1 MKGTPLLHHS
11 DEKTLLKQVQQ
22 GKTQAFNLLVEKYQ
36 SRLYHHILGN
46 IRNPETAK
54 DLCQETWIKAF
65 RAINTFR
72 GDSVFSSWLYRIAEN
87 VCIDFLRRQKAFYD
101 IDSLHV
107 IDERCI
113 IGTHP
118 DPYELLQKQELRQI
132 LHDAIA
138 QLTLP
143 RKRVFLL
150 YYVENLSVKEIAKQT
165 ERSEGTIKSH
175 LRNARLQLQELLTP
189 YLKNE
194 DNLHLSSHF
203 REHQKS

>member
-11 DEKTLLKQVQQ
+11 DEKTLLKHVQQ
-22 GKTQAFNLLVEKYQ
+22 GKTEGFNLLVEKYQ

-101 IDSLHV
+101 IDSLHTV
-107 IDERCI
+107 AERCI

-118 DPYELLQKQELRQI
+118 DPCELLQKQELRRI

-150 YYVENLSVKEIAKQT
+150 YYVENLSIKEIAEQT

-194 DNLHLSSHF
+194 NIS
-203 REHQKS
+203 